1 MESPVLLL
9 FQVGAPP
16 IGYGTPG
23 TVPVP
28 MQTVRRE
35 DVGFLHNWT
44 RLELETNGNQFSDDI
59 WMIFGCYCIAFECS
73 DVFLS
78 I

>member
-35 DVGFLHNWT
+35 NVGKTQLDEVGAVEMETSFL
-44 RLELETNGNQFSDDI
+44 
-59 WMIFGCYCIAFECS
+59 MIFG
-73 DVFLS
+73 
-78 I
+78 